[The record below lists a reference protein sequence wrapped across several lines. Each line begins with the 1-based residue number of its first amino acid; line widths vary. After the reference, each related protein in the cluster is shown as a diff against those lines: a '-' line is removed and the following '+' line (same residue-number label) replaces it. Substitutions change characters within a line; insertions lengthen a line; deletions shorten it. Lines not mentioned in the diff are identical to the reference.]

1 MKETVNETIIC
12 CSCKKKFKTPK
23 ENKEKK
29 KEDTRSSLDKKE
41 EDISTLDSDAQS
53 DKSEH
58 TDNAQSNK
66 SEHTDNAQNQ
76 KINPKF
82 IHKKFKCPYCR
93 TLNIIVEE
101 VSIDKNNKDK
111 KDKNDNSDSDKKNP
125 KVSVTI
131 YETTASG
138 PTLDYLRE
146 HGMPDWIK
154 DN

>member
-1 MKETVNETIIC
+1 MNEILKETIIC

-23 ENKEKK
+23 ERKEEKGK
-29 KEDTRSSLDKKE
+29 KED
-41 EDISTLDSDAQS
+41 
-53 DKSEH
+53 
-58 TDNAQSNK
+58 NK
-66 SEHTDNAQNQ
+66 SKLYSEKKNDKLKEIDNNAQNT

-82 IHKKFKCPYCR
+82 IHRKFKCPYCR
-93 TLNIIVEE
+93 TLNVIVEE
-101 VSIDKNNKDK
+101 VSTDKNK
-111 KDKNDNSDSDKKNP
+111 KDKNDNSDKKNP

-146 HGMPDWIK
+146 HGMPAWIK